1 MEKIYGD
8 NINQKKSGVVTLIS
22 DRVDFWARNYARDKE
37 RHFIM
42 KKGSAYLE
50 GVTILNVLII

>member
-1 MEKIYGD
+1 MKKIYGD
-8 NINQKKSGVVTLIS
+8 NINQKKSGMVTFIS
-22 DRVDFWARNYARDKE
+22 DKVDFWARNYARDKE

-42 KKGSAYLE
+42 KKGPAYLE